1 MKLTKEQVEKIAQ
14 LARLKLTDEELE
26 RYAGQLTDIL
36 TYVEVIKELDTT
48 GVPET
53 SQVTGL
59 MNVTRKDEARGGGK
73 LVPSGASSSYVQ
85 GPLPDEL
92 LECSPLEKVDHQ
104 IRIKRIM

>member
-14 LARLKLTDEELE
+14 LARLQLTEEEME

-36 TYVEVIKELDTT
+36 NYVDMLKELDTT

-59 MNVTRKDEARGGGK
+59 TNVTRTDEARGV
-73 LVPSGASSSYVQ
+73 LATA
-85 GPLPDEL
+85 DEL
-92 LECSPLEKVDHQ
+92 LDCSPLEKTDHQ

>member
-14 LARLKLTDEELE
+14 LARLQLTEEEME
-26 RYAGQLTDIL
+26 RYAGQLTEIL
-36 TYVEVIKELDTT
+36 NYVDVLKELDTT

-59 MNVTRKDEARGGGK
+59 TNVTRKDESRGV
-73 LVPSGASSSYVQ
+73 LATS
-85 GPLPDEL
+85 DEL
-92 LECSPLEKVDHQ
+92 LDCSPLEKTDHQ

>member
-1 MKLTKEQVEKIAQ
+1 MKLTKEQVEKIAR
-14 LARLKLTDEELE
+14 LARLKLSEEEME

-36 TYVEVIKELDTT
+36 NYVEVLKELDTT

-59 MNVTRKDEARGGGK
+59 TNVTRKDEARGV
-73 LVPSGASSSYVQ
+73 LATS
-85 GPLPDEL
+85 DEL
-92 LECSPLEKVDHQ
+92 LDCSPLEKTDHQ

>member
-1 MKLTKEQVEKIAQ
+1 MKLTKEELEKIAR
-14 LARLKLTDEELE
+14 LARLKLSEEEME

-36 TYVEVIKELDTT
+36 NYVDVLKELDTT

-59 MNVTRKDEARGGGK
+59 TNVTRKDEAREQGNLG
-73 LVPSGASSSYVQ
+73 SAQGAT
-85 GPLPDEL
+85 PDEL
-92 LECSPLEKVDHQ
+92 LDCSPLEKTDHQ

>member
-14 LARLKLTDEELE
+14 LARLQLTEEEME

-36 TYVEVIKELDTT
+36 TYVEVLKELDTT

-59 MNVTRKDEARGGGK
+59 MNVTRKDEARGV
-73 LVPSGASSSYVQ
+73 LAT
-85 GPLPDEL
+85 PDEL
-92 LECSPLEKVDHQ
+92 LECSPLEKTDHQ

>member
-1 MKLTKEQVEKIAQ
+1 MKLTKEQVEKIAR
-14 LARLKLTDEELE
+14 LARLKLSEEEME

-36 TYVEVIKELDTT
+36 NYVDVLKELDTT

-59 MNVTRKDEARGGGK
+59 TNVTRKDEARGV
-73 LVPSGASSSYVQ
+73 LATS
-85 GPLPDEL
+85 DEL
-92 LECSPLEKVDHQ
+92 LDCSPLEKTDHQ

>member
-14 LARLKLTDEELE
+14 LARLQLTEEEME
-26 RYAGQLTDIL
+26 RYAGQLTEIL
-36 TYVEVIKELDTT
+36 NYVEVLKELDTT

-59 MNVTRKDEARGGGK
+59 TNVTRKDEARGV
-73 LVPSGASSSYVQ
+73 LAT
-85 GPLPDEL
+85 PDAL
-92 LECSPLEKVDHQ
+92 LDCSPLEKTDHQ